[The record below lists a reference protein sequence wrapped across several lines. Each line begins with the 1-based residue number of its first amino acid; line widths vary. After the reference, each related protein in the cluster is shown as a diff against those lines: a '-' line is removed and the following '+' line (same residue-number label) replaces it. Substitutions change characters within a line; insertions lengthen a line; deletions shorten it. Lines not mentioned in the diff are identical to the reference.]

1 MAYCRV
7 DKLKQLLSSLIN
19 QGRRVYV
26 VIDRATDNLVA
37 DNNEVISCAESFR
50 ENLDLTIK
58 VNNSSIGVKLAVPKA
73 IDFVLDLED
82 ACIILEDDCLV
93 NINALDYFDTMVTH
107 LDDSISLVSGDS
119 PWREFEVAESRV
131 SSFPLIWGWATGRN
145 QWIKLK
151 ILIDGEIPW
160 AQAGKMA
167 MLRPSSLPS
176 ICYFL
181 AAQIRVQR
189 GKLQA
194 WDCSVALAM
203 LLQNLKAVIPNV
215 GIVTNTG
222 SDSYA
227 HHTLTSESTYRDFDF
242 SRHPASELS
251 LEKSLSKD
259 TDLAIRKRIY
269 IMKWIH
275 CLSPLKAL
283 FK

>member
-37 DNNEVISCAESFR
+37 DNNKVISCAESFR

-82 ACIILEDDCLV
+82 ACIILEDDCVV

-160 AQAGKMA
+160 AQVGKMA

-203 LLQNLKAVIPNV
+203 LLQNLKAIIPNV

-227 HHTLTSESTYRDFDF
+227 HHTLTSESTHRDFDF